1 MRILS
6 PSLPLELWTRVIC
19 GRRDEVLLMSSHPV
33 AGGISILGLDNHALD
48 ILGKLRLA
56 NHIQAAL

>member
-1 MRILS
+1 
-6 PSLPLELWTRVIC
+6 
-19 GRRDEVLLMSSHPV
+19 MSSHPV